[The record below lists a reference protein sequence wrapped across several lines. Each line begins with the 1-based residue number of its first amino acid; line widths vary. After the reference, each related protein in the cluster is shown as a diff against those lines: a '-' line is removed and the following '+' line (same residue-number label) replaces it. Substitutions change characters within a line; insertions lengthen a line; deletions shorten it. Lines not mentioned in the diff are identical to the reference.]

1 VFFRGLCLRISVVLG
16 PCPMVSLMA
25 APIHDAAMDG
35 DMAVVEQLLD
45 QGQTSMPEAN
55 SATQR
60 CILPLRRATS
70 RSWNC

>member
-1 VFFRGLCLRISVVLG
+1 
-16 PCPMVSLMA
+16 MVSLMA